1 MYCAAKEYIFLKPFR
16 GIYKENM
23 KLFTVSMEHK
33 KNRPKR
39 AVYICIKL
47 LSSRD
52 QDVPSTTQPDAY
64 FFSDLRD
71 SIQEPGITMSMLTT
85 SATVPEMLPLL

>member
-1 MYCAAKEYIFLKPFR
+1 
-16 GIYKENM
+16 
-23 KLFTVSMEHK
+23 MEHK

-39 AVYICIKL
+39 AVCICLKL

-71 SIQEPGITMSMLTT
+71 STQEPTITMSMLTT

>member
-1 MYCAAKEYIFLKPFR
+1 
-16 GIYKENM
+16 M
-23 KLFTVSMEHK
+23 KLFIVSIEYK

-39 AVYICIKL
+39 AVHIYIKL
-47 LSSRD
+47 LSFRD

-71 SIQEPGITMSMLTT
+71 SIQEPTIMMGRLTI

>member
-1 MYCAAKEYIFLKPFR
+1 MYCAAQEYIFLKPFR
-16 GIYKENM
+16 GVHKENM
-23 KLFTVSMEHK
+23 KLFTVSIGHK

-39 AVYICIKL
+39 AVHIYIKL
-47 LSSRD
+47 LSFRD

-71 SIQEPGITMSMLTT
+71 SIQAPTIMMGRLTI